1 MMSALMIVAAFCGME
16 LFTVLFHRYV
26 MHGLG
31 WRLHVTHHR
40 PSGRSLEAND
50 VFVLVFM
57 TLSVGLILAGAP
69 FGPLMNAGLGVALY
83 GLSYFVMHDVV
94 IHRRFLRLP
103 KPKGRYLRAVVQ
115 MHMAHHRH
123 VTNDT
128 GEAYG
133 LFFVPPRYWPR
144 S

>member
-1 MMSALMIVAAFCGME
+1 MMSAAIVLAGFCAME
-16 LFTVLFHRYV
+16 LFTVLFHRFV
-26 MHGLG
+26 MHGPG

-40 PSGRSLEAND
+40 PSGRALEAND
-50 VFVLVFM
+50 VFVGVFM
-57 TLSVGLILAGAP
+57 TLSIALILAGMP
-69 FGPLMNAGLGVALY
+69 DNPLFFIGIGVAVY

-123 VTNDT
+123 VTNDV

-133 LFFVPPRYWPR
+133 LFFVPPRYWPPA
-144 S
+144 